1 MLSQGDMI
9 EGFGS
14 YFYRN
19 GDWYEGEFVAGVR
32 CGRGTM
38 HYANGDTYVGAWE
51 DGETHGFGVFKWA
64 KGEKVCCSQ
73 G

>member
-1 MLSQGDMI
+1 MI

-51 DGETHGFGVFKWA
+51 DGETHG
-64 KGEKVCCSQ
+64 
-73 G
+73 